1 MPDSRGTVL
10 VTGASRRL
18 GRMIALAAA
27 RDGWDVAIHVHRHG
41 PDGDETR
48 EAVCALGRAAE
59 IVAADLGDAD
69 DVRALVG
76 NAAQAMGRA
85 ITGLV
90 NCASHFAWDDS
101 TTLNADRFA
110 THMAVNSLAPML
122 LAAELMR
129 LLPDDAEASVV
140 NILDF
145 KLSNPDRDFLS
156 YTLSKYAL
164 AGATEVLARDFA
176 PRGRVNAVA
185 PGYILPAPDQ
195 PVATFEALS
204 ARTPMGR
211 RAAAEDVAAAAAFLL
226 GNASITGQKLTVDCG
241 LHMMSRD
248 RDVGRED

>member
-1 MPDSRGTVL
+1 MPQARGAVL
-10 VTGASRRL
+10 VTGAARRL
-18 GRMIALAAA
+18 GRMIAIAAA
-27 RDGWDVAIHVHRHG
+27 CNGWDVVIHVHSHG
-41 PDGDETR
+41 ADAEETR
-48 EAVCALGRAAE
+48 EGIRALGRTAE
-59 IVAADLGDAD
+59 IVTADLGDAD
-69 DVRALVG
+69 EARALVG

-101 TTLNADRFA
+101 MTLKADRFA
-110 THMAVNSLAPML
+110 THMAINSLAPML

-129 LLPDDAEASVV
+129 LLPDGAEASVV

-185 PGYILPAPDQ
+185 PGYVLPAPDQ

-211 RAAAEDVAAAAAFLL
+211 RAAAEDVARAAVFLL

>member
-1 MPDSRGTVL
+1 MPHGRGIVL

-18 GRMIALAAA
+18 GRLIALAAA
-27 RDGWDVAIHVHRHG
+27 RQDWDVAIHVHRHG
-41 PDGDETR
+41 PDADETR
-48 EAVCALGRAAE
+48 EAVHALGRTAE
-59 IVAADLGDAD
+59 IVVADLGDAD
-69 DVRALVG
+69 DARALVG
-76 NAAQAMGRA
+76 KAAQAMDGA

-129 LLPDDAEASVV
+129 LLPDGAEASIV